1 MMSIVDPESSDT
13 SIRLFQ
19 QTIFGQD
26 KPILE
31 NQFPKKLPLD
41 PLDEIS
47 IRADRVAVAYRKWL
61 ASGGV
66 RYGVIPGAQST

>member
-1 MMSIVDPESSDT
+1 MLPIFKRIWMI
-13 SIRLFQ
+13 FQ
-19 QTIFGQD
+19 QMIFGQD

-66 RYGVIPGAQST
+66 RYGVISGIEST